1 MSSDQ
6 FSSNRVIYYNTVT
19 YWPATTQHTDFSIIM
34 ETVLP
39 SSDRGLIYQGANF
52 NVDILYSLLPFILFL
67 GKNTIENQLMNFT
80 TLHFSRTLSCSIFG
94 DDLDKC
100 NFRLHIR
107 VSTVV
112 PSPLLEMKFS
122 KNIFLLFP
130 VK

>member
-19 YWPATTQHTDFSIIM
+19 YCPAPTQHTDFSIM
-34 ETVLP
+34 ETFLP
-39 SSDRGLIYQGANF
+39 ISDRGLIYQGANF

-67 GKNTIENQLMNFT
+67 GKNTIENQLMIFT
-80 TLHFSRTLSCSIFG
+80 TLYFSRNISCSIFG
-94 DDLDKC
+94 DDLHKC

-112 PSPLLEMKFS
+112 PSSLLEMKFS